1 MSIQYTTN
9 LAGKPIVKFGCP
21 KCNVRMTARLTEAGN
36 KEKCTSCGAIF
47 KVPGEE
53 RLQAYNT
60 AKEAKKAEKLAQ
72 KEEKKQLA
80 AAEEKRRFD
89 AKAQELYLEQQKA
102 EAERLARSLHE
113 QKRFEALKD
122 STLDLQRHDWSSG
135 APYVYDFVE
144 TAAVTGN
151 ANWLGEFSNLIN
163 QRAAQG
169 WEYFRCED
177 FTYIQPA
184 GCLLFGAA
192 ATPVSIKVVV
202 FRKPADFRRKEL
214 ETDHL

>member
-21 KCNVRMTARLTEAGN
+21 KCSVRMTARLTEAGN
-36 KEKCTSCGAIF
+36 KETCSECGAIF

-53 RLQAYNT
+53 RLQAYKN
-60 AKEAKKAEKLAQ
+60 AEEAKKAEKFAQ
-72 KEEKKQLA
+72 KEQEKQRA
-80 AAEEKRRFD
+80 AAEEKRRLE
-89 AKAQELYLEQQKA
+89 AKSQALYLEQQRA
-102 EAERLARSLHE
+102 EADKQARILRE
-113 QKRFEALKD
+113 QKRSEALKD
-122 STLDLQRHDWSSG
+122 STLDLQSHDWSSG